1 MIKPPSQ
8 QLIAAPEKLRKA
20 VRRQD
25 RRRDGDWY
33 DEYAWRSERAHYW
46 NRRADWH
53 HRRDQDRAYAS
64 RYERY
69 WNRRADWHHFWTPS
83 W

>member
-1 MIKPPSQ
+1 
-8 QLIAAPEKLRKA
+8 LIAAPKKPRKA

-25 RRRDGDWY
+25 GRRDGNWH
-33 DEYAWRSERAHYW
+33 DEYAWRSEHTDYW
-46 NRRADWH
+46 NRRAD
-53 HRRDQDRAYAS
+53 RRDQDRAYAS

-69 WNRRADWHHFWTPS
+69 WNRRADWHHFWTPG